1 MSWKLSSVTFRID
14 QWEVHYYIG
23 IRIHI
28 EKKSVYSPIYQTVG
42 STLGSMTPLAIWV
55 LNRSWHVFSPT
66 WWDLNAIRQLWVL
79 AKIFMPLLHHWAWLD
94 KLVIIAAHR
103 VHGWVNLLI
112 NVSLLIAC
120 IAIPNTMKTS
130 PWGGG
135 FQVSATLIYLNLM
148 CKMYDVPAIGSIF

>member
-1 MSWKLSSVTFRID
+1 
-14 QWEVHYYIG
+14 
-23 IRIHI
+23 
-28 EKKSVYSPIYQTVG
+28 
-42 STLGSMTPLAIWV
+42 MTPLAIWV

-148 CKMYDVPAIGSIF
+148 CKMYDVPAIGSYPQVASGTQTKMSIVYIIWGFLGSSWPNISRKYPVPGIGIFV